1 MAIAMQTPLQ
11 LRLQPRPPALA
22 AARHRRLL
30 PLRGFAP
37 PRRGGW
43 CRCCAGADAGKA
55 QAQAQA
61 RRAYPYGEIEPRW
74 QRHWEEHRTFR
85 TPDIGDGLDTSKPK
99 CYILD
104 MFPYPSG
111 AGLHVGHPLGYTAT
125 DILSRFKR
133 MQGFNVLHPMGWD
146 AFGLPA
152 EQYAI
157 ETGTHPKIT
166 TERNIDRFRSQL
178 KSLGFSYDWDREI
191 STTEPTYYK
200 WTQWIFLQLLKRGLA
215 YQAEVPVNWCPALG
229 TVLANEEVI
238 DGVSE
243 RGGYPVIRKPMRQWM
258 LRITS
263 YADRLLEDLDELD
276 WPESIKEMQRNWIG
290 RSEGAEL
297 EFSAVDK
304 EGHDLGANLLV
315 YTTRPDT
322 IFGATYLV
330 LAPEHSLLPYLTSEE
345 QRVNV
350 EEYIELA
357 ARKSELERTDLQ
369 KEKTGVFS
377 GSYAKNPATG
387 EIIPIWV
394 ADYVLGSYGT
404 GAIMAVPAHDSR
416 DHEFALKYKLPIIKV
431 VSPPNSNFDSEEAY
445 ADDGIMINSSSSSSG
460 LNINGML
467 SKDAALKVTEWV
479 EANGFGKK
487 KVNYKLR
494 DWLFARQRYWGE
506 PFPVIYRDDTNE
518 MVPLQ
523 ENQLPL
529 TLPELDDFTPTGTGE
544 PPLTKAT
551 DWVKTIEPL
560 SGKPASRETSTMPQW
575 AGSCWYYLRFMDPQN
590 ASMLVDKAKESYWG
604 PVDIYVGGAEHSV
617 LHLLYARF
625 WHKVLY
631 DIGVVST
638 KEPFKCLINQGLIL
652 GEVEYTAYRDNEGRW
667 VSADSDSSLIN
678 CYQEKVPAHKVTKVG
693 DHYVLKDDANIRL
706 NARAYKMSKSRGNVI
721 NPDDVVS
728 EYGADSLRLYEMFM
742 GPLRDS
748 KTWSTGGIEGVH
760 RFLGRTWRLIVGTP
774 LPDGSYGAGTTV
786 TDEEPTLD
794 QLRVLHKC
802 IARVTEEIQETRFNT
817 AISAMMEF
825 VNAAYKAKI
834 EYLKESKL
842 VLPVQINGKTRGCIL
857 VLVTLVTV
865 FMHYA
870 VPLHTLSLLISVDP
884 ASSVIMEEGK
894 IWTHNSGPSMCDFS
908 SPRSDVCKLKGDV
921 RVMLHNATVVVGH
934 PSGKHQSWRMKPHP
948 RKNDPHALAGATE
961 VSVTLTPAAEL
972 VPECSAK
979 HAAPAVVFSVGG
991 YAGNM
996 FHDFTDVLVPLYIT
1010 TRRFAGDV
1018 HLLVSDAQPWWLEKY
1033 SPLLRELSRRDIVD
1047 MDRGSTSGGVH
1058 CYPQVIVGLEF
1069 HKEMSV
1075 DAAKIAGG
1083 YSMADFARLIRR
1095 SYGLTR
1101 DTAIR
1106 LRDGDNTGGIKE
1118 KKNPHPRLLIIS
1130 RKATRAFT
1138 NVGAIARA
1146 AAALGYEV
1154 VVGETDHHS
1163 DLGVFAATVNSC
1175 DVVVGVHGAGLTN
1188 LVFLPAGA
1196 VVVQVVPLG
1205 GLEKMAR
1212 EDFGVPAGD
1221 IGLRYVQYD
1230 IAVEESTLARQY
1242 PRDHR
1247 VLSDPAAVRRDGW
1260 LALRS
1265 AYLVGQNVTLDVA
1278 RFVAALSRALHLLR
1292 E

>member
-1 MAIAMQTPLQ
+1 MAPTKLAYFDDMWALSSTATVVSFLQ
-11 LRLQPRPPALA
+11 EEGGRRAVVVDATVFYPQGGGQPADTGVISA
-22 AARHRRLL
+22 GGGARFIVDDVRMKDGVVFHYGR
-30 PLRGFAP
+30 FE
-37 PRRGGW
+37 
-43 CRCCAGADAGKA
+43 DAGDGCNSEFSEGQSVSLEVDAERRNLNSRLHSAGHLIDICMSNIGLSHFDPGKGHHFPDGPFVEYKGVIPPDQLQDKKNELEKEANELITKGAKVLAYILPYEEAA
-55 QAQAQA
+55 QLCGGALPSYISKDSTPRIVKFGDYPGGPCGGTHVADISIINNIKVTNIRVKKGLTKVSYSA
-61 RRAYPYGEIEPRW
+61 RRAYPYDEIEPRW
-74 QRHWEEHRTFR
+74 QRHWEDHRTFR
-85 TPDIGDGLDTSKPK
+85 TPDIGHGLDTSKPK

-152 EQYAI
+152 EQLA
-157 ETGTHPKIT
+157 
-166 TERNIDRFRSQL
+166 L
-178 KSLGFSYDWDREI
+178 LSYN
-191 STTEPTYYK
+191 
-200 WTQWIFLQLLKRGLA
+200 
-215 YQAEVPVNWCPALG
+215 QAEVPVNWCPALG

-243 RGGYPVIRKPMRQWM
+243 RGGHPVIRKPMRQWM

-330 LAPEHSLLPYLTSEE
+330 LAPEHSLLSSLISEE
-345 QRVNV
+345 QRVHV
-350 EEYIELA
+350 EEYIELT

-387 EIIPIWV
+387 KIVPIWV

-431 VSPPNSNFDSEEAY
+431 VSPLNGNCDSEEAY

-460 LNINGML
+460 LNIDGML

-551 DWVKTIEPL
+551 DWVKTEEPL
-560 SGKPASRETSTMPQW
+560 SGKPARRETSTMPQW

-652 GEVEYTAYRDNEGRW
+652 GEVGVPNRDNEGRW
-667 VSADSDSSLIN
+667 VSADSNSSLID
-678 CYQEKVPAHKVTKVG
+678 CYQEKVPADKVSKVG

-760 RFLGRTWRLIVGTP
+760 RFLGRTWRLVVGTP
-774 LPDGSYGAGTTV
+774 LPDGSYGVGTTV

-802 IARVTEEIQETRFNT
+802 IARVTEEIQEIRFNT

-825 VNAAYKAKI
+825 VNAAYKWDTQPKSVIESFVLLLSPFAPHMAEELWFRLGHSRSLAHEQFPEAKS

-842 VLPVQINGKTRGCIL
+842 VLPVQINGKTRGTIL
-857 VLVTLVTV
+857 V
-865 FMHYA
+865 
-870 VPLHTLSLLISVDP
+870 D
-884 ASSVIMEEGK
+884 K
-894 IWTHNSGPSMCDFS
+894 
-908 SPRSDVCKLKGDV
+908 
-921 RVMLHNATVVVGH
+921 
-934 PSGKHQSWRMKPHP
+934 
-948 RKNDPHALAGATE
+948 
-961 VSVTLTPAAEL
+961 
-972 VPECSAK
+972 ECSEDDAFQI
-979 HAAPAVVFSVGG
+979 AASDEKLSKYLTGKG
-991 YAGNM
+991 IRKRIY
-996 FHDFTDVLVPLYIT
+996 VPGRILN
-1010 TRRFAGDV
+1010 
-1018 HLLVSDAQPWWLEKY
+1018 
-1033 SPLLRELSRRDIVD
+1033 
-1047 MDRGSTSGGVH
+1047 
-1058 CYPQVIVGLEF
+1058 VILD
-1069 HKEMSV
+1069 KQ
-1075 DAAKIAGG
+1075 K
-1083 YSMADFARLIRR
+1083 AR
-1095 SYGLTR
+1095 T
-1101 DTAIR
+1101 
-1106 LRDGDNTGGIKE
+1106 
-1118 KKNPHPRLLIIS
+1118 
-1130 RKATRAFT
+1130 
-1138 NVGAIARA
+1138 
-1146 AAALGYEV
+1146 
-1154 VVGETDHHS
+1154 
-1163 DLGVFAATVNSC
+1163 
-1175 DVVVGVHGAGLTN
+1175 
-1188 LVFLPAGA
+1188 
-1196 VVVQVVPLG
+1196 
-1205 GLEKMAR
+1205 
-1212 EDFGVPAGD
+1212 
-1221 IGLRYVQYD
+1221 
-1230 IAVEESTLARQY
+1230 
-1242 PRDHR
+1242 
-1247 VLSDPAAVRRDGW
+1247 
-1260 LALRS
+1260 
-1265 AYLVGQNVTLDVA
+1265 
-1278 RFVAALSRALHLLR
+1278 
-1292 E
+1292 